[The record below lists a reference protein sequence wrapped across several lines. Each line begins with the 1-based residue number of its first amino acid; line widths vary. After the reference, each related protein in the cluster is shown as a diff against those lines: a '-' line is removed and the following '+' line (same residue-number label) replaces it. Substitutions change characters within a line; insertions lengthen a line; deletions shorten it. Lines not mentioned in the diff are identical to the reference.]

1 MDHQAI
7 AQLLGNYGEFLGA
20 IAVVV
25 TLGYLAVQ
33 IRQNSDLAKAQ
44 LFNDHTNSR
53 REWNQ
58 AMMGE
63 NAMQVVAKSIE
74 NPQDLTLAELHIMD
88 MYLIGALNEVRRLDV
103 LKGAGLEVDA
113 SIEGLQYLHFG
124 SNFAKAWYAQ
134 YSSGWSETGAVHD
147 KITAVNA
154 DWVISFFGGVMGR
167 IGASSGQQIEV
178 SH

>member
-1 MDHQAI
+1 MNADTVNRW
-7 AQLLGNYGEFLGA
+7 LTLGA
-20 IAVVV
+20 NIGVVIG
-25 TLGYLAVQ
+25 LMLLAVQ
-33 IRQNSDLAKAQ
+33 IDQDSDLAKAQ

-88 MYLIGALNEVRRLDV
+88 MYLIGALNEVRRLEA
-103 LKGAGLEVDA
+103 LKDAGLEVDT
-113 SIEGLQYLHFG
+113 SIEGLQFFYFG

-134 YSSGWSETGAVHD
+134 YSSGWSETPAVHD
-147 KITAVNA
+147 KVTAVNA
-154 DWVISFFGGVMGR
+154 DWIVSFFGGVMDR
-167 IGASSGQQIEV
+167 IGPSSGQQIAKTP
-178 SH
+178 